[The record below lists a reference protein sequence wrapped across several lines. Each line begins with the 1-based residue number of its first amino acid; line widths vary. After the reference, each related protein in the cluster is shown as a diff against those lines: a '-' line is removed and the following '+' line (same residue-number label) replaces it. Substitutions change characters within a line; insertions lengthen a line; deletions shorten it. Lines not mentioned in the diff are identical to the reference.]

1 MIWYIIEVLNAVSE
15 FVIICI
21 YFNKLMKSNYVN
33 TWLKTLVFLIAAII
47 TAAISILSVKP
58 ISLLII
64 TFLLLITL
72 SLLFYDEK
80 LSLKLFYSFIYVAI
94 ILIADPILV
103 GFSYLLR
110 GVSYNDLFQHGTGR
124 IIGMIISKI
133 MYFWMAFAMVKILT
147 KKVRE
152 LPFKYWVSIFL
163 TPIIS
168 IVLLYGMTIPVLEHE
183 GSSII
188 FIYIISMI
196 GIVYINI
203 STFNFFEGYSKQ
215 LKLAF
220 LENVAEREAENYRA
234 LKLSYHE
241 MKA

>member
-133 MYFWMAFAMVKILT
+133 MYFSV
-147 KKVRE
+147 
-152 LPFKYWVSIFL
+152 
-163 TPIIS
+163 TP
-168 IVLLYGMTIPVLEHE
+168 
-183 GSSII
+183 
-188 FIYIISMI
+188 
-196 GIVYINI
+196 
-203 STFNFFEGYSKQ
+203 K
-215 LKLAF
+215 
-220 LENVAEREAENYRA
+220 
-234 LKLSYHE
+234 
-241 MKA
+241 

>member
-133 MYFWMAFAMVKILT
+133 MYF
-147 KKVRE
+147 
-152 LPFKYWVSIFL
+152 
-163 TPIIS
+163 
-168 IVLLYGMTIPVLEHE
+168 
-183 GSSII
+183 
-188 FIYIISMI
+188 
-196 GIVYINI
+196 
-203 STFNFFEGYSKQ
+203 
-215 LKLAF
+215 
-220 LENVAEREAENYRA
+220 
-234 LKLSYHE
+234 
-241 MKA
+241 